1 MSWTPVQKLSIGA
14 GAALFVLAL
23 LGAVAFN
30 AVRVQSTQGVL
41 VDRTNAAVDAVNV
54 VLTATD
60 AAERSSRRFLNGAD
74 SVDRR
79 AFETSRRHLEDALD
93 LLRERSENDPRER
106 LAVDSITQI
115 VAARLAML
123 DGAMTRRVRFGAD
136 SVARFMADDD
146 TREMP
151 TMVPL
156 LQEVRDAVLR
166 ELAEQT
172 RAQVDQ
178 GRIASQAM
186 LGASLMAFL
195 LAAMAF
201 SPVSSDIAARL
212 SRRLGVSTGVVL
224 VPEVATATHEKGR
237 TTSERL
243 TRLQQMI
250 LLLET
255 PGRAEETGE
264 VVLER
269 GLLAL
274 HPSTALVAVLDQER
288 WRVIAQRDAQFPVDS
303 VLDATTAAPLRDAA
317 LRGEPVVIE
326 TAGERDQRYPL
337 ATFFGAAKEVAFLAA
352 PMIADG
358 VVRGAVAIT
367 YPKNH
372 TFSDEDRAFV
382 ATVGRL
388 GGAALARSALSV

>member
-1 MSWTPVQKLSIGA
+1 
-14 GAALFVLAL
+14 
-23 LGAVAFN
+23 
-30 AVRVQSTQGVL
+30 
-41 VDRTNAAVDAVNV
+41 VNV

-74 SVDRR
+74 SVDQR
-79 AFETSRRHLEDALD
+79 AFEASRRHLEDALD

-123 DGAMTRRVRFGAD
+123 DAAMTRRVRFGAD
-136 SVARFMADDD
+136 SVARFMSDDD
-146 TREMP
+146 TREIP

-186 LGASLMAFL
+186 LGASLLAFL

-274 HPSTALVAVLDQER
+274 HPLTAVVAVLDQER

-303 VLDATTAAPLRDAA
+303 LLDATTAVPLRDAA

-326 TAGERDQRYPL
+326 TAGEREQRYPL
-337 ATFFGAAKEVAFLAA
+337 ATFFGSAKEVAFVAA

-358 VVRGAVAIT
+358 VVRGAVAIAF
-367 YPKNH
+367 PKNH

-388 GGAALARSALSV
+388 GGAALARGARSA